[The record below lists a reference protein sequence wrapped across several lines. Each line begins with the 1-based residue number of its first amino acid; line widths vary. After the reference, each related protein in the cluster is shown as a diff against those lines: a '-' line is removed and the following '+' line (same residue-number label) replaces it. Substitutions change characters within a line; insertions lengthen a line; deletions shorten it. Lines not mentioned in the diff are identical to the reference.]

1 MQHRQAVLVSY
12 SITAI
17 CAVVAL
23 LQNLQYYS
31 YALGYQ
37 YFTGLFFVF
46 PFMPVLVIAGL
57 VLGPY
62 FGLAGLIAEKQQSV
76 WIEARGLIERHIS
89 FPFIT
94 GAALLYSSL
103 LSFGGIAGIAVSWYI
118 VFVIIASIMAW
129 KTRKTPQASA
139 QTPAT
144 TAPVTPNTSL
154 V

>member
-1 MQHRQAVLVSY
+1 
-12 SITAI
+12 
-17 CAVVAL
+17 VAL
-23 LQNLQYYS
+23 LQGLVYFAY
-31 YALGYQ
+31 GYGYL
-37 YFTGLFFVF
+37 YFSGLFFIS

-62 FGLAGLIAEKQQSV
+62 FGLAGLIAENQQSV
-76 WIEARGLIERHIS
+76 WIEARRLIERHIS
-89 FPFIT
+89 FPFIA